1 MNQITYED
9 FGFFQD
15 ELLQVDFITL
25 NLIKLSDSQIRQLA
39 NYFQRLGF
47 NCYQKKTET
56 SKSRQEVFLDYKNKN
71 YHKNVFELEFIL
83 AVPYQ
88 KHIIQIQ
95 FPGAS
100 ANRFYELVKQGSIQ
114 WENLIKFSLSLSR
127 LDLVYERDNKSTDKA
142 TTKEFL
148 NSSYI
153 EFQDLHPYKN
163 LVSERNRKGL
173 VLKIGN
179 RKGRRHYRIYTG
191 KHQNSLRFEAE
202 MKGDL
207 IQDFRDL
214 FFASTFDQQE
224 FESRLSYEFFKYS
237 FQLFVLSMQTSHID
251 WLIHRIRPYQQKDT
265 FLGDD
270 PIIHSH
276 YLNQMDFKLMNE
288 KQHLVT
294 LLQLLVFVRGLTYI
308 PGKLDAKYRKYT
320 FPLREFLNYTKKAT
334 NQYQL
339 NKLKDFFDLLKEN
352 FIIESFSDR
361 HYRMLVTIPE
371 VKVTKSEQNIWNVD
385 IWIAEELFD
394 YLHPFIFPDL
404 FKAKLPSY
412 QFQVLFEVIK
422 VYCSNDTRKEF
433 KIQTFLESYPSK
445 LSGEQKKQ
453 IKKYF
458 ISYLQILNQQDKLTD
473 KVLDL
478 SSHKIL
484 NIHDLNT
491 SHFNIVAFENIDIN
505 FN

>member
-1 MNQITYED
+1 MNRITYED
-9 FGFFQD
+9 FGLFRD
-15 ELLQVDFITL
+15 ELLQVDFIAL
-25 NLIKLSDSQIRQLA
+25 NLNKLSDSQILQLA
-39 NYFQRLGF
+39 NYFQNLGF
-47 NCYQKKTET
+47 NCYQRKADT
-56 SKSRQEVFLDYKNKN
+56 SQSRQEVYASYKNKKYYRN
-71 YHKNVFELEFIL
+71 QFELEFIL
-83 AVPYQ
+83 NLPYQ
-88 KHIIQIQ
+88 KDIMQIR
-95 FPGAS
+95 FPGLS
-100 ANRFYELVKQGSIQ
+100 AKQFYKLVKGGSIQ
-114 WENLIKFSLSLSR
+114 WENLIKFSLVLSR
-127 LDLVYERDNKSTDKA
+127 LDLVYERVNKSTDKA
-142 TTKEFL
+142 TTQEFL

-153 EFQDLHPYKN
+153 EFQELHPYKN
-163 LVSERNRKGL
+163 LGSERNRKGL

-191 KHQNSLRFEAE
+191 KHPKSLRFEAE

-237 FQLFVLSMQTSHID
+237 FQLFYLSMQTSHID
-251 WLIHRIRPYQQKDT
+251 WLMHRIRPYRQKHT

-276 YLNQMDFKLMNE
+276 YLNQMDFKLMKE

-294 LLQLLVFVRGLTYI
+294 LLQLLVFVRGLTYT

-320 FPLREFLNYTKKAT
+320 FPLRKFLNYTNKAT

-339 NKLKDFFDLLKEN
+339 NKLKYFFDLVKEN

-404 FKAKLPSY
+404 FKTKLPSH

-422 VYCSNDTRKEF
+422 VYCSNDIRKQF
-433 KIQTFLESYPSK
+433 HIQQFLDSYTSK

-458 ISYLQILNQQDKLTD
+458 ISYLQILHQHDKIQD

-484 NIHDLNT
+484 KIQDLNPSYLNILVFET
-491 SHFNIVAFENIDIN
+491 LDIKFN
-505 FN
+505 